1 MKLLIAVSFI
11 LSIFFLGSCIDRDNE
26 KTAATPLT
34 IILPERFPPMEI
46 PDNNPLTQEGVE
58 LGRML
63 FYDPI
68 LDKDNSR
75 SCATC
80 HQQKYAF
87 SSPDHEK
94 HGLKTGIMPHFN
106 FAWNNAFLW
115 DGKVEGT
122 LEDIMHFE
130 VKEFF
135 KTDLDKLNKHPQYPG
150 LFRKAFGVNS
160 IDHQEIAKAL
170 AQFQRTLISGN
181 SKFDKFLR
189 DEVLLSEQ
197 EYRGYYHFFAE
208 SGDCFH
214 CHGTILFKDG
224 LFHNNGLDH
233 TFDESN
239 FGRFH
244 ITQNPNDIGKFKT
257 PSLRNIEL
265 TAPYMHDNRYKT
277 LEEVLDFYSGH
288 VNFTQYT
295 DPLMNH
301 EGGIMLTEDEKKDII
316 AFLKTLTDS
325 SFITDPKFS
334 NPFNE
339 N

>member
-1 MKLLIAVSFI
+1 MKVLII
-11 LSIFFLGSCIDRDNE
+11 LMLIFLFASCIDSENE
-26 KTAATPLT
+26 KSGPTPIT
-34 IILPERFPPMEI
+34 IQLPERFPPMEI
-46 PDNNPLTQEGVE
+46 PENNPLTQEGVE

-68 LDKDNSR
+68 LDKDNAR

-80 HQQKYAF
+80 HQQKHAF

-94 HGLKTGIMPHFN
+94 HGLTTGIMPHFN
-106 FAWNNAFLW
+106 FAWSNAYLW

-122 LEDIMHFE
+122 LEEVMHFE

-135 KTDLDKLNKHPQYPG
+135 QTDLGKLNKHAEYPN
-150 LFRKAFGVNS
+150 LFKKAFGVNN
-160 IDHQEIAKAL
+160 IDYEHIAKAL
-170 AQFQRTLISGN
+170 SQFQRTLISGN

-189 DEVLLSEQ
+189 GEVMLSEQ
-197 EYRGYYHFFAE
+197 EYRGYYHFYAE

-214 CHGTILFKDG
+214 CHGTVLFKDG
-224 LFHNNGLDH
+224 LFHNNGLDN

-244 ITQNPNDIGKFKT
+244 VTKNPHDIGKFKT
-257 PSLRNIEL
+257 PSLRNIAV
-265 TAPYMHDNRYKT
+265 TAPYMHDNRYNT
-277 LEEVLDFYSGH
+277 LEEVLDFYSEH
-288 VNFTQYT
+288 VNFTEYT

-301 EGGIMLTEDEKKDII
+301 EGGIMLTQDERDDII

-325 SFITDPKFS
+325 SFITNPQFS
-334 NPFNE
+334 SPFNE
-339 N
+339 K